1 MILRFGRLSIF
12 GRDNETHIRVQA
24 SAAHEPAYVQ
34 TVNDHKSSQQKILR
48 SLEEWDKNYCPSGS
62 NTRSNTSNTDITT
75 ESKSNTSYTD
85 MGHSLTTESYNDQ
98 ERKRKGCGHERSS
111 DAEARTSSHGKH
123 LTHVHGLQKGTDE
136 FEACLIG
143 NFKEFRPAR
152 AVFTMKRDI
161 GTDPAVEEREE
172 DELRLTGLFARL
184 QQGKISVENANI
196 ELIRITDDLDK
207 AANNCKSS
215 LETVIMENKK
225 LRQQNQGLHKD
236 AYNKQ
241 EQILRLQSKTLKLE
255 SERNEALTE
264 LAELKK
270 WTEDDDTVL
279 LDASGGVLDASRDVL
294 DASREVLDASRDV
307 LDASADVSGD
317 VMDASGDISGD
328 VLDASGY
335 VSGDVLDASEDVSG
349 DVLDASGD
357 VSGKVLDASGDVLD
371 ASAL

>member
-1 MILRFGRLSIF
+1 M
-12 GRDNETHIRVQA
+12 NT
-24 SAAHEPAYVQ
+24 P
-34 TVNDHKSSQQKILR
+34 
-48 SLEEWDKNYCPSGS
+48 SLISGC
-62 NTRSNTSNTDITT
+62 
-75 ESKSNTSYTD
+75 
-85 MGHSLTTESYNDQ
+85 SLQ
-98 ERKRKGCGHERSS
+98 
-111 DAEARTSSHGKH
+111 
-123 LTHVHGLQKGTDE
+123 
-136 FEACLIG
+136 
-143 NFKEFRPAR
+143 
-152 AVFTMKRDI
+152 
-161 GTDPAVEEREE
+161 
-172 DELRLTGLFARL
+172 LTGLFARL

-255 SERNEALTE
+255 SERNVALTE

-328 VLDASGY
+328 VLDASGD

>member
-1 MILRFGRLSIF
+1 QLLLSPKNLHPGDGRGPLAPAAAQFDLLLRKM
-12 GRDNETHIRVQA
+12 NT
-24 SAAHEPAYVQ
+24 P
-34 TVNDHKSSQQKILR
+34 
-48 SLEEWDKNYCPSGS
+48 SLISGC
-62 NTRSNTSNTDITT
+62 
-75 ESKSNTSYTD
+75 
-85 MGHSLTTESYNDQ
+85 SLQ
-98 ERKRKGCGHERSS
+98 
-111 DAEARTSSHGKH
+111 
-123 LTHVHGLQKGTDE
+123 
-136 FEACLIG
+136 
-143 NFKEFRPAR
+143 
-152 AVFTMKRDI
+152 
-161 GTDPAVEEREE
+161 
-172 DELRLTGLFARL
+172 LTGLFARL

-279 LDASGGVLDASRDVL
+279 LDASGEMFWMLA
-294 DASREVLDASRDV
+294 EKFLDASRDV

-328 VLDASGY
+328 VLDASGD